1 MDKEKTKVLK
11 VNNTSGDTIKL
22 KGENL
27 EDVEYFTYL
36 GSVVNKEG
44 GTDKDICARIG
55 KAMLAFQSLNPLW
68 NSQTASVKTK
78 LQIFNTNVKSVLLY
92 ACETWRTTKASTH
105 RLQTFLNRCLRRI
118 LRIKWFHKV
127 TNEELWRQ
135 AGQDPV
141 DLQIKKRKWGWL
153 GHTLRKPATNITR
166 QALKW
171 NPQGKRKRGRPR
183 TTWRRSTVQEAQQAG
198 YSWGQLEAVAQDR
211 MKWRSLVSD
220 LCPSLGRRV

>member
-1 MDKEKTKVLK
+1 MISKSKCERCIAGLWLRYGKLHQRGNFIYPFRNLAGNVVLK
-11 VNNTSGDTIKL
+11 IFPRSKCST
-22 KGENL
+22 
-27 EDVEYFTYL
+27 
-36 GSVVNKEG
+36 
-44 GTDKDICARIG
+44 KDICTRIG
-55 KAMLAFQSLNPLW
+55 KATAAFKALNPLW

-141 DLQIKKRKWGWL
+141 DL
-153 GHTLRKPATNITR
+153 
-166 QALKW
+166 
-171 NPQGKRKRGRPR
+171 
-183 TTWRRSTVQEAQQAG
+183 
-198 YSWGQLEAVAQDR
+198 
-211 MKWRSLVSD
+211 
-220 LCPSLGRRV
+220 

>member
-1 MDKEKTKVLK
+1 M
-11 VNNTSGDTIKL
+11 NNTSGDTIKL
-22 KGENL
+22 KGEDL
-27 EDVEYFTYL
+27 EDMEHFTYL

-44 GTDKDICARIG
+44 GTDKDICTRIG
-55 KAMLAFQSLNPLW
+55 KATAAFKALNPLW

-153 GHTLRKPATNITR
+153 GHTLRKPPNKIPR
-166 QALKW
+166 QALK
-171 NPQGKRKRGRPR
+171 
-183 TTWRRSTVQEAQQAG
+183 
-198 YSWGQLEAVAQDR
+198 
-211 MKWRSLVSD
+211 
-220 LCPSLGRRV
+220 